1 MVAMTGVFAQ
11 EMPVIKLSELTEKS
25 AKVRIVIT
33 NFGEETLVE
42 LPMVYER
49 GDWYIDNFVTFGEY
63 GYDEKL
69 GMKEYISY

>member
-1 MVAMTGVFAQ
+1 MKI
-11 EMPVIKLSELTEKS
+11 ESISELTEKS